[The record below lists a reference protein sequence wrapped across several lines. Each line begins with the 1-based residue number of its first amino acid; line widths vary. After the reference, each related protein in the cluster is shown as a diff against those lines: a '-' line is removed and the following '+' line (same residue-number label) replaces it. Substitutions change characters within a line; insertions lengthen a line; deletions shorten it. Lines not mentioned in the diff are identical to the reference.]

1 MDIPGYNII
10 QKIGEGAMASVFLAD
25 QVSLGRQVA
34 LKVLDPALAS
44 QRNFT
49 ARFLNEGRIIAQL
62 NHPQIVSVF
71 DLGSH
76 LHHYYLAME
85 YLPGGTLEQKIK
97 HGMDTAQ
104 ALKLITTICRSLSF
118 AHLHGVIHRD
128 IKPQNILFRND
139 DIPVLT
145 DFGIARLMDGD
156 PSLTIPGRTVG
167 SPFYMSPEQ
176 ICGRR
181 IDERAD
187 LYAIGIL
194 FYEMLTHRLPYHS
207 DQFVDIAL
215 MHKEAPVPVLPHEL
229 SEFQPLI
236 DKLLAKAPGDRY
248 ASAQEIIDALEHID
262 RKNDAT
268 VQNRSDKFHSTRLLI
283 RRLDGAK
290 LHSIDRRNHHSDDT
304 TQPTVEP
311 SNGADG
317 TEPDATS
324 KEDGDAL
331 SDPPDRGRIPLAPV
345 PHQRSIMWKKGL
357 VATVTT
363 IAVAWGLY
371 VFHPLSVSTHNI
383 SKPSNRVE
391 TSARENL
398 NTGDKGNRPKKPD
411 LVDPLRND
419 SPAAP
424 HRSKR
429 KEQLNEQK
437 IATLLA
443 KAKRQLTDN
452 RLSSPAGDNCY
463 ETYRQILS
471 IDPSN
476 RAAESLLKKIGEA
489 YRKLAMAEQSHGQFQ
504 KGLMHVEKGLSL
516 LPQNKALLALQVEL
530 KAQLTK
536 QTRRLAQQARQIEK
550 QKHIRAAEQATME
563 KNR

>member
-1 MDIPGYNII
+1 MDIPGYTIVK
-10 QKIGEGAMASVFLAD
+10 KIGEGAMASVFLAD

-49 ARFLNEGRIIAQL
+49 ARFLNEGKIIAQL
-62 NHPQIVSVF
+62 NHPQIVNVF

-76 LHHYYLAME
+76 HHHYYLAME

-97 HGMDTAQ
+97 AGMDTAL
-104 ALKLITTICRSLSF
+104 ALKLMITICRSLRF

-139 DIPVLT
+139 NIPVLT
-145 DFGIARLMDGD
+145 DFGIARLMEGD

-176 ICGRR
+176 ISGHR

-194 FYEMLTHRLPYHS
+194 LYEMLTHRLPYHS
-207 DQFVDIAL
+207 DRFVDIAL
-215 MHKEAPVPVLPHEL
+215 MHKTAPIPVLPHEL

-236 DKLLAKAPGDRY
+236 EKLLAKAPDDRY
-248 ASAQEIIDALEHID
+248 ASTQEVIDALESID

-268 VQNRSDKFHSTRLLI
+268 VLYRNDKFHSTRLLI
-283 RRLDGAK
+283 RKLDGAK
-290 LHSIDRRNHHSDDT
+290 LHHIERQNHRADVT
-304 TQPTVEP
+304 TQPAVEP
-311 SNGADG
+311 SHGANGTA
-317 TEPDATS
+317 PDRTS
-324 KEDGDAL
+324 KEARDAP
-331 SDPPDRGRIPLAPV
+331 SDPPGRKMIPLV
-345 PHQRSIMWKKGL
+345 PGPRQRSIVRKKGL
-357 VATVTT
+357 VAAGAAL
-363 IAVAWGLY
+363 AVAGVLY
-371 VFHPLSVSTHNI
+371 VYHPFSVSRQTR
-383 SKPSNRVE
+383 STRLTRTEASVP
-391 TSARENL
+391 TARQ
-398 NTGDKGNRPKKPD
+398 TGDKANRSQKPQ
-411 LVDPLRND
+411 LAERHRKRQRND
-419 SPAAP
+419 
-424 HRSKR
+424 
-429 KEQLNEQK
+429 QK
-437 IATLLA
+437 IAKLLA
-443 KAKRQLTDN
+443 KAQRQLADY

-463 ETYRQILS
+463 ATYRQILS
-471 IDPSN
+471 IDPYN
-476 RAAESLLKKIGEA
+476 RAAESLLKKIGGA
-489 YRKLAMAEQSHGQFQ
+489 YRELVMAEQAQGQFQ
-504 KGLMHVEKGLSL
+504 KGLMHVEKGLAL
-516 LPQNKALLALQVEL
+516 LPRDKALLALQIEL

>member
-1 MDIPGYNII
+1 
-10 QKIGEGAMASVFLAD
+10 MASVFLAD

-34 LKVLDPALAS
+34 LKVLDPALAC

-49 ARFLNEGRIIAQL
+49 ARFLNEGKIIAQL

-76 LHHYYLAME
+76 QHHYYLAME
-85 YLPGGTLEQKIK
+85 YLSGGTLERKIK

-104 ALKLITTICRSLSF
+104 ALKLITTICRSLRF

-145 DFGIARLMDGD
+145 DFGIARLMEGD

-187 LYAIGIL
+187 LYAIGVL
-194 FYEMLTHRLPYHS
+194 FYEMLTHRLPYRS

-215 MHKEAPVPVLPHEL
+215 MHKEAPIPALPPKL

-236 DKLLAKAPGDRY
+236 DKLLAKAPDDRY
-248 ASAQEIIDALEHID
+248 ANAQELIDALEHIH
-262 RKNDAT
+262 RKSDAT
-268 VQNRSDKFHSTRLLI
+268 VLSRNDNVHSTRLQI
-283 RRLDGAK
+283 RKLDGAK
-290 LHSIDRRNHHSDDT
+290 LHCIDGRNPKTEAT
-304 TQPTVEP
+304 TQPAVDPSQGAASAEP
-311 SNGADG
+311 G
-317 TEPDATS
+317 ATS
-324 KEDGDAL
+324 KEDGDAP
-331 SDPPDRGRIPLAPV
+331 SDPSNLEITPLAP
-345 PHQRSIMWKKGL
+345 PPQQREGMWKKRLIALG
-357 VATVTT
+357 ATL
-363 IAVAWGLY
+363 AVAGGFY
-371 VFHPLSVSTHNI
+371 VFFHPFSMSTQII
-383 SKPSNRVE
+383 SKPVQSNPNQNE
-391 TSARENL
+391 AR
-398 NTGDKGNRPKKPD
+398 
-411 LVDPLRND
+411 
-419 SPAAP
+419 PASNQP
-424 HRSKR
+424 VGKR
-429 KEQLNEQK
+429 QLNDQK
-437 IATLLA
+437 IANLLA
-443 KAKRQLTDN
+443 NAQRQLADY

-489 YRKLAMAEQSHGQFQ
+489 YRKLATTEQTQGQFQ

-516 LPQNKALLALQVEL
+516 LPRDKSLLALQVEL

-536 QTRRLAQQARQIEK
+536 QTRRLAQQARQLEK
-550 QKHIRAAEQATME
+550 QKHMRAAEQATME